1 MEVPVHA
8 RPVLVAAFLGLF
20 LATSAGAAVDAGSS
34 VGFRFLPQKAFQGQ
48 PASLSVIARPSG
60 VRCVPTIRYANGATQ
75 ALKPTIARGNRASW
89 AFKIPAKARI
99 GSASATVKCGRAG
112 KVTRSFSVVGPPAA
126 PAKIVIKKSGF
137 SQRVRSIQREVSYG
151 IVLSNDSPEKDALGV
166 SVIINFIDSTN
177 RVVATQSELIGAVGA
192 GTDFYLGGSTS
203 IPDSTPVSTL
213 EIVTRIGGQDMAAK
227 LGPPTFDVLVQ
238 QALYDPGWVGAVV
251 GQITNDHP
259 TMLLASS
266 SVYTV
271 VFDASGNVL
280 GGGKGYGSSGALL
293 PGVRAYFSASSGVT
307 SIPIDRAVSA
317 GVTVLA
323 RYEPT
328 G

>member
-1 MEVPVHA
+1 VHA
-8 RPVLVAAFLGLF
+8 RPVLIAALLGLF
-20 LATSAGAAVDAGSS
+20 IATSAGAAVDVSSS
-34 VGFRFLPQKAFQGQ
+34 VGFRFLPQKTFQGQ

-60 VRCVPTIRYANGATQ
+60 VRCVPTIRYADGASQT
-75 ALKPTIARGNRASW
+75 LKMTVARANRASW
-89 AFKIPAKARI
+89 TFKIPAKARI

-112 KVTRSFSVVGPPAA
+112 RVTRSFAVVGPPAA
-126 PAKIVIKKSGF
+126 PAKVVVKKSGF

-151 IVLSNDSPEKDALGV
+151 VVLSNDSPEKDALAV

-177 RVVATQSELIGAVGA
+177 RVVATQSEIISAIGA
-192 GTDFYLGGSTS
+192 GTDFYLGGSTT

-227 LGPPTFDVLVQ
+227 LSPPTSDVLVQ

-259 TMLLASS
+259 TMLLASAA
-266 SVYTV
+266 VYTV

-280 GGGKGYGSSGALL
+280 GGGKGYSSTGGLL
-293 PGVRAYFSASSGVT
+293 PGVRAYFSASSGVS

-328 G
+328 S

>member
-1 MEVPVHA
+1 MHA
-8 RPVLVAAFLGLF
+8 RPVLVAAFLGLI

-48 PASLSVIARPSG
+48 PASLSVTARPSG

-89 AFKIPAKARI
+89 TFKIPAKARI

-112 KVTRSFSVVGPPAA
+112 KVTRNFAVVGPPAA
-126 PAKIVIKKSGF
+126 PARVVVKKSGF

-166 SVIINFIDSTN
+166 SVIVNFIDSTN

-192 GTDFYLGGSTS
+192 GTDFYLGGATS

-213 EIVTRIGGQDMAAK
+213 EIITRIGSQDLAAK
-227 LGPPTFDVLVQ
+227 LSPATSDVLVQ

-259 TMLLASS
+259 TKLLSS
-266 SVYTV
+266 ATVFTV
-271 VFDASGNVL
+271 VFDASGAVL
-280 GGGKGYGSSGALL
+280 GGGKGYSSAGGML
-293 PGVRAYFSASSGVT
+293 PGVRAYFSASSGV
-307 SIPIDRAVSA
+307 SPIPIDRAASA

-323 RYEPT
+323 QYEAT

>member
-1 MEVPVHA
+1 MHA
-8 RPVLVAAFLGLF
+8 RPVLVAAFLGLI

-48 PASLSVIARPSG
+48 PASLSVTARPSG

-89 AFKIPAKARI
+89 TFKIPAKARI

-112 KVTRSFSVVGPPAA
+112 KVTRNFAVVGPPAA
-126 PAKIVIKKSGF
+126 PARVVVKKSGF

-166 SVIINFIDSTN
+166 SVIVNFIDSTN
-177 RVVATQSELIGAVGA
+177 RVVATQSELIAAIGA
-192 GTDFYLGGSTS
+192 GTDFYLGGATS

-213 EIVTRIGGQDMAAK
+213 EIVTRIGSQDLATK
-227 LGPPTFDVLVQ
+227 LSPATSDVLVQ

-259 TMLLASS
+259 TKLLSS
-266 SVYTV
+266 ATVFTV
-271 VFDASGNVL
+271 VFDASGAVL
-280 GGGKGYGSSGALL
+280 GGGKGYSSAGGML
-293 PGVRAYFSASSGVT
+293 PGVRAYFSASSGV
-307 SIPIDRAVSA
+307 SPIPIDRAASA

-323 RYEPT
+323 QYEAT

>member
-1 MEVPVHA
+1 MHA
-8 RPVLVAAFLGLF
+8 RPVLVAAVLGLL

-34 VGFRFLPQKAFQGQ
+34 VGFRFLPKQTFQGQ

-75 ALKPTIARGNRASW
+75 TLKTTMARGNRAAW
-89 AFKIPAKARI
+89 TFVIPAKARI
-99 GSASATVKCGRAG
+99 GAATATVKCGRAG
-112 KVTRSFSVVGPPAA
+112 RITRSFAVVGPPAA
-126 PAKIVIKKSGF
+126 PAKIVVKKSGF

-151 IVLSNDSPEKDALGV
+151 IVLSNASPEKDALAV
-166 SVIINFIDSTN
+166 SVIINFIDATN

-192 GTDFYLGGSTS
+192 GTDFYLGGATT

-213 EIVTRIGGQDMAAK
+213 EIITRIGGQDMAAK
-227 LGPPTFDVLVQ
+227 LGPPTSDVLVQ

-259 TMLLASS
+259 TMLLASA

-271 VFDASGNVL
+271 VFDAGGNVL
-280 GGGKGYGSSGALL
+280 GGGKGYSSSGGLL
-293 PGVRAYFSASSGVT
+293 PGVRAYFSASSGV
-307 SIPIDRAVSA
+307 SAIPIDRAASA
-317 GVTVLA
+317 GVSVLA
-323 RYEPT
+323 TYEPT
-328 G
+328 S

>member
-1 MEVPVHA
+1 MHA
-8 RPVLVAAFLGLF
+8 RPVLVAAFLGLI

-48 PASLSVIARPSG
+48 PASLSVTARPSG

-89 AFKIPAKARI
+89 TFKIPAKARI

-112 KVTRSFSVVGPPAA
+112 KVTRNFAVVGPPAA
-126 PAKIVIKKSGF
+126 PARVVVKKSGF

-166 SVIINFIDSTN
+166 SVIVNFIDSTN

-192 GTDFYLGGSTS
+192 GTEFYLGGATS

-213 EIVTRIGGQDMAAK
+213 EIITRIGSQDLAAK
-227 LGPPTFDVLVQ
+227 LGPPTSDVLVQ
-238 QALYDPGWVGAVV
+238 QAVYDPGWVGAVV

-259 TMLLASS
+259 TKLLSS
-266 SVYTV
+266 ATVFTV
-271 VFDASGNVL
+271 VFDASGAVL
-280 GGGKGYGSSGALL
+280 GGGKGYSSAGGML
-293 PGVRAYFSASSGVT
+293 PGVRAYFSASSGV
-307 SIPIDRAVSA
+307 SPIPIDRAASA

-323 RYEPT
+323 QYEAT